1 MDIEY
6 GTTERG
12 SARSA
17 IEHIHHIHDYK
28 QDGGLPALRAELI
41 NVFEIRGD

>member
-6 GTTERG
+6 QTTERD
-12 SARSA
+12 SERSA

-28 QDGGLPALRAELI
+28 QDGGLLPLRAELI
-41 NVFEIRGD
+41 RVFEMRGD